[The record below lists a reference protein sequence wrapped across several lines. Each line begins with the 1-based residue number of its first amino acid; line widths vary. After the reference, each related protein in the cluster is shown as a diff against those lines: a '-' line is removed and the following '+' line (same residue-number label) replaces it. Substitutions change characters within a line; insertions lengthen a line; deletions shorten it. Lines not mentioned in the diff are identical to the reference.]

1 MAARARTRVGLVV
14 ELPGMHVQAFEHDL
28 GVADRAELARD
39 PLQLLAQRAGGLLL
53 HQRREGGQGAAQP
66 AGGHPHLVDRVGQ
79 VAADRDV
86 GQQQVAHVQG
96 EDRADGVDRQA
107 RRSGD
112 RQLGHVRRLCGARPE
127 RARCLADRARLGAH
141 AHEEVD
147 DGIHR
152 RERSRVGGIDGLD
165 LDLAEDTDHP
175 SVAQDGHHVVDDL
188 DEGPALG
195 IVQELGRA
203 LGRDGHHGPQRP
215 LAQEGCDH
223 LDEAAGHRADLA
235 VVQRQA
241 ELVARG
247 AVGARDRELHVP
259 ARVVTALAASQ
270 GDAPAEQRQ
279 VGGVV
284 VDGPHREGLDDLDGM
299 SNAGLGEVGQVEHP
313 VHAELALH
321 LAVGGRSAHV
331 IPRIVRLGLTGR
343 SRACA

>member
-1 MAARARTRVGLVV
+1 MTSVSRIAPSSLAIHFSSSRSAPAVSSCMSGAKVARALRSRRAATRIWWTESGRSRRTATSASSRWRTCR
-14 ELPGMHVQAFEHDL
+14 E
-28 GVADRAELARD
+28 RTARM
-39 PLQLLAQRAGGLLL
+39 A
-53 HQRREGGQGAAQP
+53 
-66 AGGHPHLVDRVGQ
+66 
-79 VAADRDV
+79 
-86 GQQQVAHVQG
+86 
-96 EDRADGVDRQA
+96 
-107 RRSGD
+107 ST
-112 RQLGHVRRLCGARPE
+112 ARPVGPGTGSSGTSGGSAV
-127 RARCLADRARLGAH
+127 RGPSALAALLTELGSAPMPI
-141 AHEEVD
+141 EEVD

-175 SVAQDGHHVVDDL
+175 PVAQDGHDVVDDL

-203 LGRDGHHGPQRP
+203 LGRDGHHCPQRP

-223 LDEAAGHRADLA
+223 LDEAAGHRADLP

-259 ARVVTALAASQ
+259 ARVVPALAASQ

-284 VDGPHREGLDDLDGM
+284 VDGPHREGLDHLDGM
-299 SNAGLGEVGQVEHP
+299 RNAGLGEVGQVEHP

-321 LAVGGRSAHV
+321 LPVGGRSAHV
-331 IPRIVRLGLTGR
+331 IPRIVRLGLTER